1 MKAECRLQSARTQFF
16 TASLSVVVL
25 NYLSIYTLHRR
36 LYKGYKVVTKM
47 PTASSSRSTG
57 SSKTGKSK
65 PYDRDLPKSFTSL
78 KSADPAQEERG
89 APATLGQKS
98 RKGKKAWRKN
108 IDTREEEEAMEQAR
122 EEERV
127 TG

>member
-1 MKAECRLQSARTQFF
+1 
-16 TASLSVVVL
+16 
-25 NYLSIYTLHRR
+25 
-36 LYKGYKVVTKM
+36 M
-47 PTASSSRSTG
+47 PTASSSKTTLPG
-57 SSKTGKSK
+57 SSRSKHKTASK
-65 PYDRDLPKSFTSL
+65 PYDRTLSAPVTSL
-78 KSADPAQEERG
+78 KPSSSEELG
-89 APATLGQKS
+89 APATLSQKS

>member
-1 MKAECRLQSARTQFF
+1 
-16 TASLSVVVL
+16 
-25 NYLSIYTLHRR
+25 
-36 LYKGYKVVTKM
+36 M
-47 PTASSSRSTG
+47 PTASSSKPTG
-57 SSKTGKSK
+57 ASKTNTKSK

-78 KSADPAQEERG
+78 KSEQGDRG
-89 APATLGQKS
+89 APATLTQKS

>member
-1 MKAECRLQSARTQFF
+1 
-16 TASLSVVVL
+16 
-25 NYLSIYTLHRR
+25 
-36 LYKGYKVVTKM
+36 M
-47 PTASSSRSTG
+47 PTASSSKPTG
-57 SSKTGKSK
+57 SSKTKSK

-78 KSADPAQEERG
+78 KSEQQEDRG
-89 APATLGQKS
+89 APATLTQKS

-127 TG
+127 TGYVAHLSHCKSPC